1 MQPIRISVEL
11 RYGRGNIPQIR
22 RNKGRR
28 LMGRT
33 ERQKK
38 VVYRIKGTGSF

>member
-11 RYGRGNIPQIR
+11 RYGRGNIPQVR

-28 LMGRT
+28 LMARAGTT
-33 ERQKK
+33 EE
-38 VVYRIKGTGSF
+38 SSL